1 MRNSRFL
8 RATGNAANPQGLSD
22 LIHRQRIGLPEVLL
36 TTRHPL
42 DEAASSKNRGCGAD
56 RRVQHPCEKKLVSR
70 SIKIDPPAQG
80 GQVQRKEFPKQGLPK
95 QELPRQEPLKPPK
108 PAAGTIYSERADILN
123 RVATFRAH
131 QVKVGKDRENYYE
144 GMQARIRATLG
155 NQIKPKPL

>member
-1 MRNSRFL
+1 
-8 RATGNAANPQGLSD
+8 
-22 LIHRQRIGLPEVLL
+22 
-36 TTRHPL
+36 
-42 DEAASSKNRGCGAD
+42 
-56 RRVQHPCEKKLVSR
+56 VSR

-80 GQVQRKEFPKQGLPK
+80 GQIQRQEFPK

-131 QVKVGKDRENYYE
+131 QVKLGKDRENYYE

-155 NQIKPKPL
+155 KQIKPKPL